1 MLINKKF
8 IFSSFII
15 ATVIYLIH
23 IWIDFFYIAT
33 LNVDFSKYYDY
44 INYFLGLDVKIDFGQ
59 GVLYYYLISLILK
72 TKIELINFENLD
84 IVISSSVHT
93 INLILFI
100 IGLLGIYQLLKLKK
114 INNYTILIA
123 ILGLN
128 FFPQAIYMRAVMKP
142 EILCFAML
150 PWILFYLEKF
160 LITNNF
166 FNLLLGVPFLV
177 IALNTKASAAGMIL
191 LYLLISYYKIFKI
204 LNFKYLFII
213 SLIVISILSIV
224 QFENFSITQKSPFER
239 PYDQEYDYRA
249 SPYMIFRFSISE
261 ILRNP
266 YYDYDYQQNYYS
278 VHAQSVINLIIMDT
292 FGDYFNQLFD
302 FRENYFSQNR
312 KSIFINDSDV
322 FINSKRE
329 INYTGPLN
337 GILIQHN
344 YLRKLSS
351 IFLSILFYFFTIF
364 LIFKDKENRKFYFA
378 PFFGIFILYLNSI
391 GIPSN
396 NFNPFKGDTFKAFYF
411 SFLLCITFVFLI
423 SNLLKK
429 QIKFKFFLI
438 TVFALIV
445 IFISGH
451 PKINSQFESERLIV
465 VNEYSLFCNVNNF
478 LIFENNLIKE
488 IHKTGNIYDYKS
500 NCNSKSTSKN
510 LIKKNRVDYDVVY
523 KKQCVDENN
532 KLLYN
537 KDNFNVST
545 KNECRIYT
553 IEQARNLI
561 NENNNKIPTFAIFLF
576 LFSIFLIIIESRGYE
591 KFNKFSKKI

>member
-1 MLINKKF
+1 MLSKKF
-8 IFSSFII
+8 IFSSLII
-15 ATVIYLIH
+15 LSVVYFTY

-72 TKIELINFENLD
+72 TKIELITLENLNY
-84 IVISSSVHT
+84 VISSSVHT
-93 INLILFI
+93 INLFLFI
-100 IGLLGIYQLLKLKK
+100 FGLLGIYKLLKLKN
-114 INNYTILIA
+114 INYYTIFIA

-150 PWILFYLEKF
+150 PWVLFYLEKF
-160 LITNNF
+160 LKTNIYL
-166 FNLLLGVPFLV
+166 NLLLGIPFLV

-191 LYLLISYYKIFKI
+191 LYLLTSYYKIFKI
-204 LNFKYLFII
+204 LDFKYLFII
-213 SLIVISILSIV
+213 SLVFVSILTIV
-224 QFENFSITQKSPFER
+224 QFENYSITKKSPFER
-239 PYDQEYDYRA
+239 PYDQEYDYKA
-249 SPYMIFRFSISE
+249 SPDMIFKFSISE

-278 VHAQSVINLIIMDT
+278 VHSQSVMNLIIMDT

-302 FRENYFSQNR
+302 FRGNYFSQNR
-312 KSIFINDSDV
+312 KNIFINDSEV

-337 GILIQHN
+337 SLLIQHN

-351 IFLSILFYFFTIF
+351 VFLSILFYSFTIF
-364 LIFKDKENRKFYFA
+364 LIIKDKENRKFYLA
-378 PFFGIFILYLNSI
+378 PYFGIFILYLNSI
-391 GIPSN
+391 GIPTN

-438 TVFALIV
+438 TGFVLLV

-451 PKINSQFESERLIV
+451 PKINSQFESERLIIA
-465 VNEYSLFCNVNNF
+465 NEYSLFCRLNNF
-478 LIFENNLIKE
+478 LIFENNLIKG

-500 NCNSKSTSKN
+500 DCISKSTSKN
-510 LIKKNRVDYDVVY
+510 LIKKNRVDYDIVY
-523 KKQCVDENN
+523 KKQCVDDNN
-532 KLLYN
+532 KLLFN

-545 KNECRIYT
+545 KNDCRIYT

-561 NENNNKIPTFAIFLF
+561 SDSNNKIPAFAIFLF
-576 LFSIFLIIIESRGYE
+576 LFSIFLIIIETKGYE